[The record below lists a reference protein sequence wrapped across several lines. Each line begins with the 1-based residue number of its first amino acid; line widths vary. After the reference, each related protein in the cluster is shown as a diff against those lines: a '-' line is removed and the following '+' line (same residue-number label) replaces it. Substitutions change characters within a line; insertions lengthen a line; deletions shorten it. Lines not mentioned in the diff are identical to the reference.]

1 MSTDYHTDFNSSAY
15 LANLDNPSNPTNRLF
30 LLRCYHEA
38 IQSFSNGLRGLDYG
52 SGPSYFST
60 ISVATKA
67 SEIVLS
73 DYTESNLKA
82 LRQWLNK
89 DPDAFDW
96 SPYFSHVVQ
105 KLEGKAEE
113 EVEKR
118 QELVR
123 EMVKAVVPCD
133 LTQDPPIEGGYDKT
147 YDVVL
152 SSLCVCSAS
161 QTSKD
166 YLQGIAKLGKLV
178 KPGGTLLIYE
188 PEMTKCGQDVYYFGD
203 SSFEYFG
210 ATSDFMMKS
219 LKDSG
224 FVDVSLK
231 RCSLDARFKKKL
243 PNRLGYIFLQGKKDI

>member
-1 MSTDYHTDFNSSAY
+1 MSTNYHTDFNPSTY
-15 LANLDNPSNPTNRLF
+15 LANLENEHSSTQRPF
-30 LLRCYHEA
+30 LLRCYHDA
-38 IQSFSNGLRGLDYG
+38 IQCLPSGLSVLDYG
-52 SGPSYFST
+52 SGPTFFST

-73 DYTESNLKA
+73 DYAESNRKA

-123 EMVKAVVPCD
+123 EVVKAVVPCD
-133 LTQDPPIEGGYDKT
+133 LTQDPPIEGGYDKE

-152 SSLCVCSAS
+152 CCLCVAAAS
-161 QTSKD
+161 QTSED
-166 YLQGIAKLGKLV
+166 HFQGIAKLGKLV
-178 KPGGTLLIYE
+178 KPGGILLIYE
-188 PEMTKCGQDVYYFGD
+188 PEMETCSQGAYYFGE
-203 SSFEYFG
+203 SSFAYYAVTREFITKALKSAG
-210 ATSDFMMKS
+210 FTEISVKSCNHDEKRKS
-219 LKDSG
+219 LG
-224 FVDVSLK
+224 FMFMQ
-231 RCSLDARFKKKL
+231 CKKYY
-243 PNRLGYIFLQGKKDI
+243 RYS

>member
-1 MSTDYHTDFNSSAY
+1 MSNNYSTDFDSSTY
-15 LANLDNPSNPTNRLF
+15 LANLDNETNPTYRPF

-38 IQSFSNGLRGLDYG
+38 IQCLPSGLSVLDYG

-73 DYTESNLKA
+73 DYTESNRKA

-123 EMVKAVVPCD
+123 EVVKAVVPCN
-133 LTQDPPIEGGYDKT
+133 LMQDPPIEGGYDKE

-152 SSLCVCSAS
+152 CCLCVAAAAR
-161 QTSKD
+161 TSED
-166 YLQGIAKLGKLV
+166 HFQGIAKLGKLV
-178 KPGGTLLIYE
+178 KPGGMLLIYE
-188 PEMTKCGQDVYYFGD
+188 PEMKTCGQGAYYFGE
-203 SSFEYFG
+203 SSFVLYG
-210 ATSDFMMKS
+210 VTSEVITKALKSAEFTEISVKSCNHQRKSRVLNSLGFM
-219 LKDSG
+219 
-224 FVDVSLK
+224 FVQCRK
-231 RCSLDARFKKKL
+231 
-243 PNRLGYIFLQGKKDI
+243 